1 MHARYFDLLT
11 PGKELQQWGMRSVEL
26 FTGAGGL
33 AMGFSMAGFSHA
45 LVLERDPDS
54 CQTIRLNQR
63 LGIQPVVKWP
73 LVETDVCT
81 FDYSSISGLVDLVAG
96 GPPCQP
102 FSLGGKHR
110 GHTDSRDMFPEAVR
124 AVREL
129 RPRAFVFENVKG
141 LRRQNFA
148 DYFNFI
154 LLQLEF
160 PEVTRRKGE
169 TWEDHNRR
177 LQRTKTEGRCDGLRY
192 NIVVDL
198 LNAADFGVPQRRE
211 RVFFVGFRSDVG
223 EKWSFP
229 EKTHARDAL
238 LRTQWVTG
246 EYWDEHRIP
255 KNRRP
260 EKPSFLNAAIERVR
274 EVHLPRWRTVRDVIS
289 DLPDP
294 VANKRNAAFNH
305 IQIPGART
313 YPGHTGSPLDEP
325 AKTIKA
331 GDHGVP
337 GGENMLALPDGSV
350 RYFTVRESARLQ
362 TFPDEYLFAG
372 SWTESMRQIGNAV
385 PVTLAKV
392 VADSVRRALNRP
404 SMN

>member
-1 MHARYFDLLT
+1 
-11 PGKELQQWGMRSVEL
+11 MRSVEL

-33 AMGFSMAGFSHA
+33 ALGFSIAGFDHT
-45 LVLERDPDS
+45 LLIERDPDS

-63 LGIQPVVKWP
+63 LGIQPVAKWP
-73 LVETDVCT
+73 LIEADVCA
-81 FDYSSISGLVDLVAG
+81 FDYSRISEPVDLVAG

-110 GHTDSRDMFPEAVR
+110 GHTDTRDMFPEAVR
-124 AVREL
+124 AVRAL

-160 PEVTRRKGE
+160 PEVVRRNGE
-169 TWEDHNRR
+169 SWEDHNRR
-177 LQRTKTEGRCDGLRY
+177 LQRIKTEGRHGGLRY
-192 NIVVDL
+192 NIVVDI
-198 LNAADFGVPQRRE
+198 LNAADYGVPQRRE

-229 EKTHARDAL
+229 EQTHSRDSL
-238 LRTQWVTG
+238 LRSQWITG
-246 EYWDEHRIP
+246 EYWDEHRIA

-260 EKPSFLNAAIERVR
+260 EPTPLSGSLIDRLRNMRGLA
-274 EVHLPRWRTVRDVIS
+274 RWQTVRDAIA

-294 VANKRNAAFNH
+294 TKRNTAFNH
-305 IQIPGART
+305 IQIPGARA

-337 GGENMLALPDGSV
+337 GGENMLALPDGRV

-362 TFPDEYLFAG
+362 TFPDRYLFAG

-385 PVTLAKV
+385 PVTLAKI
-392 VADSVRRALNRP
+392 VAESVRHTLDRRK
-404 SMN
+404 MN